1 MQNKFQLR
9 VIALAAAIA
18 AMAASGIAV
27 AANDATSAA
36 PSGKAQGR
44 SPARADSAARTDGA
58 ARADVAGRANGA
70 ARAGGAAAGAMPL
83 PFTPRWQIDGDAI
96 RWEVKGTHRDQLE
109 MSGRQV
115 SAVIEYGSKAD
126 GTLLLSRTVVW
137 PMLRTIPD
145 DTHASLI
152 RKFGA
157 QATPA
162 IDIDGQPVAAERLQ
176 QVRFDGRLDLQSQLA
191 PGLLLKR
198 TLTPSPDEP
207 ALVER
212 LELVN
217 TGKTARSY
225 RFAALERSETTP
237 AERGTHGAYVVE
249 VRAPSREGVL
259 APGARMHVDVI
270 ITGRLQNEMVYVDGG
285 EALQARAQK
294 VAQWRN
300 NLVLETPEPAL
311 DAMFAFSKIRAA
323 ESVFATRGGLLH
335 GPGGTRYYAAVWAN
349 DQAEYVNPF
358 FPYLGDRAAVQS
370 AMTSFGLFA
379 RYMNADYKPIP
390 SSIIAE
396 GRGFWNGA
404 GDRGDCAM
412 ISYGASQFALAQG
425 DSGTARQLLPL
436 IDWCLEFTRRK
447 RDAQGII
454 HSDSDELE
462 GRFPAGKANLS
473 TNVLAYGG
481 LEGAGRLVASLGDT
495 QRASALQQEAQ
506 QQRSAIERYF
516 GARMAGYDTYR
527 YYDGNEKLRAW
538 IALPLALGINERQQG
553 TVAAL
558 LSPQLWTENGVLTE
572 AGDKTFWDRATLYA
586 LRGLLKAGELER
598 TMPYLR
604 YYSNR
609 RLLGDHVPY
618 AVEAWPEGQQRHLSA
633 ESGLYARVITE
644 GLFGI
649 EATSLR
655 SFTIAPRLPQGW
667 PRMALRHIRA
677 FGGGSDGSGIDIVT
691 TRSKAGQRVLVQ
703 HNGKTLLDQAWDG
716 KAPLLVTVPE

>member
-1 MQNKFQLR
+1 MQRMFR
-9 VIALAAAIA
+9 PRAAILAAALLA
-18 AMAASGIAV
+18 AGMAH
-27 AANDATSAA
+27 AA
-36 PSGKAQGR
+36 P
-44 SPARADSAARTDGA
+44 PA
-58 ARADVAGRANGA
+58 
-70 ARAGGAAAGAMPL
+70 
-83 PFTPRWQIDGDAI
+83 FTPRWQLDGDTI
-96 RWEVKGTHRDQLE
+96 RWQVKDVHRDQLE

-115 SAVIEYGSKAD
+115 SAVIDYGSQAD
-126 GTLLLSRTVVW
+126 GTLLLERTVVW
-137 PMLRTIPD
+137 PMLRTVPD

-157 QATPA
+157 EASPA
-162 IDIDGQPVAAERLQ
+162 IAIDGQSVGAERLQ
-176 QVRFDGRLDLQSQLA
+176 QVRFDGRLALRSQLA
-191 PGLLLKR
+191 PGLVLTR
-198 TLTPSPDEP
+198 TLTPSPSEP

-212 LELVN
+212 LELLN
-217 TGKTARSY
+217 TGPAARRYS
-225 RFAALERSETTP
+225 FAALERSETTP
-237 AERGTHGAYVVE
+237 PERGTHGAYVIE
-249 VRAPSREGVL
+249 ARSPAREGEL
-259 APGARMHVDVI
+259 APGASVHVDLVI
-270 ITGRLQNEMVYVDGG
+270 SGRLQNEMVYVDGS
-285 EALQARAQK
+285 EALQERARK
-294 VAQWRN
+294 VAQWRA
-300 NLVLETPEPAL
+300 NLVLETPEPVL
-311 DAMFAFSKIRAA
+311 DAMFAFAKVRAA
-323 ESVFATRGGLLH
+323 ESIFATRGGLLH

-358 FPYLGDRAAVQS
+358 FPYLGDSAGVQS
-370 AMTSFGLFA
+370 ALTSFGMFA

-396 GRGFWNGA
+396 GRSYWNGA

-447 RDAQGII
+447 RDEQGIV

-481 LEGAGRLVASLGDT
+481 LQGAARLAASLGDA
-495 QRASALQQEAQ
+495 QRATSLRQEAES
-506 QQRSAIERYF
+506 QRNAIERYF
-516 GARMAGYDTYR
+516 GARMGGFDTYR

-538 IALPLALGINERQQG
+538 IALPLALGINERQRG
-553 TVAAL
+553 TVDAL
-558 LSPQLWTENGVLTE
+558 LSPQLWSENGVLTE

-604 YYSNR
+604 YYSGR

-633 ESGLYARVITE
+633 ESGLYARVVTE

-655 SFTIAPRLPQGW
+655 SFTIAPRLPKGW
-667 PRMALRHIRA
+667 PRMALRHMRA
-677 FGGGSDGSGIDIVT
+677 FGASEDGDGIDIVT
-691 TRSKAGQRVLVQ
+691 TRAPRGQRVQVRLD
-703 HNGKTLLDQAWDG
+703 GKTLLDQAWDG
-716 KAPLLVTVPE
+716 KAPLLVTLPD

>member
-1 MQNKFQLR
+1 MPGKFSSAFL
-9 VIALAAAIA
+9 AALLAAATA
-18 AMAASGIAV
+18 
-27 AANDATSAA
+27 SAA
-36 PSGKAQGR
+36 P
-44 SPARADSAARTDGA
+44 PA
-58 ARADVAGRANGA
+58 
-70 ARAGGAAAGAMPL
+70 
-83 PFTPRWQIDGDAI
+83 FTPRWQLDGNAI
-96 RWEVKGTHRDQLE
+96 RWQVKDVHRDQLE

-115 SAVIEYGSKAD
+115 SAVIDYGSQPD
-126 GTLLLSRTVVW
+126 GTLLLERTVVW

-157 QATPA
+157 EASPA
-162 IDIDGQPVAAERLQ
+162 IEIDGRAVSTERLQ
-176 QVRFDGRLDLQSQLA
+176 QVRFDGRLALQSELA
-191 PGLLLKR
+191 PGLVLTR
-198 TLTPSPDEP
+198 TLTPSPTEP

-212 LELVN
+212 LELAN
-217 TGKTARSY
+217 TGKNARRYS
-225 RFAALERSETTP
+225 FAALERSETTP
-237 AERGTHGAYVVE
+237 AEKGTHGAYVVE
-249 VRAPSREGVL
+249 VRSPARQGEL
-259 APGARMHVDVI
+259 APGARVHVDLI
-270 ITGRLQNEMVYVDGG
+270 ISGRLQNDMVYVDGG
-285 EALQARAQK
+285 EALQERARK
-294 VAQWRN
+294 VQQWRA

-311 DAMFAFSKIRAA
+311 DAMFAFAKVRAA
-323 ESVFATRGGLLH
+323 ESIFSTRGGLLH
-335 GPGGTRYYAAVWAN
+335 GPGGTRYYAAIWAN
-349 DQAEYVNPF
+349 DQAEYINPF
-358 FPYLGDRAAVQS
+358 FPYLGDRAGVQS
-370 AMTSFGLFA
+370 ALTSFGMFA
-379 RYMNADYKPIP
+379 RYMNADFKPIP

-396 GRGFWNGA
+396 GRSYWNGA

-447 RDAQGII
+447 RDAQGIV

-481 LEGAGRLVASLGDT
+481 LQGAARLVASLGDT
-495 QRASALQQEAQ
+495 QRASQLRQEAEA
-506 QQRSAIERYF
+506 QRAAIEHYF

-538 IALPLALGINERQQG
+538 IALPLALGISERQRG
-553 TVAAL
+553 TVDAL
-558 LSPQLWTENGVLTE
+558 LSPQLWSENGVLTE
-572 AGDKTFWDRATLYA
+572 AGDKTFWDRSTLYA

-609 RLLGDHVPY
+609 RLLGEHVPY

-633 ESGLYARVITE
+633 ESGLYARVVTE

-655 SFTIAPRLPQGW
+655 SFTTTPRLPKGW

-677 FGGGSDGSGIDIVT
+677 FGAGEGDDGSAGIDIVT
-691 TRSKAGQRVLVQ
+691 TRTPRGQRVLVSL
-703 HNGKTLLDQAWDG
+703 NGKTLLDQAWDG
-716 KAPLLVTVPE
+716 KAPLLVTLPE

>member
-1 MQNKFQLR
+1 MQSKFQVR
-9 VIALAAAIA
+9 AVALAAAIA
-18 AMAASGIAV
+18 AMAAAGGSG
-27 AANDATSAA
+27 AATGDGALA
-36 PSGKAQGR
+36 PAGKAQLR
-44 SPARADSAARTDGA
+44 SQAGSGAAARTDGA
-58 ARADVAGRANGA
+58 KRPGRVTRADGA
-70 ARAGGAAAGAMPL
+70 VAGAMPI
-83 PFTPRWQIDGDAI
+83 PFTPRWRIDGDAI
-96 RWEVKGTHRDQLE
+96 RWEVQDAHRDQLE

-115 SAVIEYGSKAD
+115 SAVVDYGSQAD
-126 GTLLLSRTVVW
+126 GSLLLSRTVVW

-157 QATPA
+157 EATPTLE
-162 IDIDGQPVAAERLQ
+162 IDGQPAATERLR
-176 QVRFDGRLDLQSQLA
+176 QVRFDGRLALQSQLA
-191 PGLLLKR
+191 PGLQLTR
-198 TLTPSPDEP
+198 TLAPSPDEP

-212 LELVN
+212 LELAN
-217 TGKTARSY
+217 TGTAARRY
-225 RFAALERSETTP
+225 RFGALERSETTL

-249 VRAPSREGVL
+249 VRSPAREGVL
-259 APGARMHVDVI
+259 APGARVHVDVI
-270 ITGRLQNEMVYVDGG
+270 ISGRLQNEMVYVDGG
-285 EALQARAQK
+285 EALQERAQK
-294 VAQWRN
+294 VAQWRAS
-300 NLVLETPEPAL
+300 LVLETPEPAL
-311 DAMFAFSKIRAA
+311 DAMFAFSKVRAA

-425 DSGTARQLLPL
+425 DAGTARQLLPL

-447 RDAQGII
+447 RDAQGIV

-481 LEGAGRLVASLGDT
+481 LQGAARLVASLGDR

-506 QQRSAIERYF
+506 QQRGAIERYF

-527 YYDGNEKLRAW
+527 YYDGNDKLRAW
-538 IALPLALGINERQQG
+538 IALPLALGITERLPG
-553 TVAAL
+553 TVDAL

-677 FGGGSDGSGIDIVT
+677 FGAGTDGSGIDIVT
-691 TRSKAGQRVLVQ
+691 TRAKGGKGGQQVLVR

>member
-1 MQNKFQLR
+1 MQNTSR
-9 VIALAAAIA
+9 MHAARIVAALAAAA
-18 AMAASGIAV
+18 SLAASAAV
-27 AANDATSAA
+27 AA
-36 PSGKAQGR
+36 
-44 SPARADSAARTDGA
+44 PA
-58 ARADVAGRANGA
+58 
-70 ARAGGAAAGAMPL
+70 AGGAHAAPPA
-83 PFTPRWQIDGDAI
+83 FTPRWQIDGDAI
-96 RWEVKGTHRDQLE
+96 RWQVKDVHRDQLE

-115 SAVIEYGSKAD
+115 SAVIDYGSQAD
-126 GTLLLSRTVVW
+126 GSLLLSRTVVW
-137 PMLRTIPD
+137 PMLRTVPD

-152 RKFGA
+152 RKLGA
-157 QATPA
+157 EASPALA
-162 IDIDGQPVAAERLQ
+162 IDGEPAGAERLQ
-176 QVRFDGRLDLQSQLA
+176 QVRFDGRLALRSQLA
-191 PGLLLKR
+191 PGLTLTR
-198 TLTPSPDEP
+198 TLTPSPTEP

-212 LELVN
+212 LELAN
-217 TGKTARSY
+217 HGTATRRYS
-225 RFAALERSETTP
+225 FAALERSETTP

-249 VRAPSREGVL
+249 VRSPAREGEL
-259 APGARMHVDVI
+259 APGARVHVDVI
-270 ITGRLQNEMVYVDGG
+270 ISGRLQNEMVYVDGS
-285 EALQARAQK
+285 EALQERARK
-294 VAQWRN
+294 VEQWRA
-300 NLVLETPEPAL
+300 NLVLETPEPVL
-311 DAMFAFSKIRAA
+311 DAMFAFSKVRAA
-323 ESVFATRGGLLH
+323 ESIFATRGGLLH

-349 DQAEYVNPF
+349 DQAEYINPF
-358 FPYLGDRAAVQS
+358 FPYLGDSAGVQS
-370 AMTSFGLFA
+370 ALTSFGMFA

-390 SSIIAE
+390 SSVIAE
-396 GRGFWNGA
+396 GRSYWNGA

-425 DSGTARQLLPL
+425 DVGTARQLQPL

-447 RDAQGII
+447 RDAQGIV

-481 LEGAGRLVASLGDT
+481 LQGAARLAASLGNA
-495 QRASALQQEAQ
+495 QRATALRQEAES
-506 QQRSAIERYF
+506 QRSAIERYF
-516 GARMAGYDTYR
+516 GAQVGGFDTYR

-538 IALPLALGINERQQG
+538 IALPLALGINERQRG
-553 TVAAL
+553 TVDAL
-558 LSPQLWTENGVLTE
+558 LSPQLWSENGVLTE

-604 YYSNR
+604 YYSGR

-633 ESGLYARVITE
+633 ESGLYARVVTE

-677 FGGGSDGSGIDIVT
+677 FGAGADGAGIDIVT
-691 TRSKAGQRVLVQ
+691 TRSPRGQRVLVRLD
-703 HNGKTLLDQAWDG
+703 GKTLLDQAWDG
-716 KAPLLVTVPE
+716 KAPLLVTLPGQI

>member
-1 MQNKFQLR
+1 MQNKFQVR
-9 VIALAAAIA
+9 MIALAAAIA
-18 AMAASGIAV
+18 AMAAAGTAG
-27 AANDATSAA
+27 AASDAPGAA
-36 PSGKAQGR
+36 PSGKTEAR
-44 SPARADSAARTDGA
+44 SPARAENAARRHGAPKTD
-58 ARADVAGRANGA
+58 
-70 ARAGGAAAGAMPL
+70 GAAAGAMRL
-83 PFTPRWQIDGDAI
+83 PFTPRWRIDGDAI
-96 RWEVKGTHRDQLE
+96 RWDVKDAHRDQLE

-115 SAVIEYGSKAD
+115 STVIDYGSQAD
-126 GTLLLSRTVVW
+126 GSLLLSRTVVW

-157 QATPA
+157 EATPA
-162 IDIDGQPVAAERLQ
+162 IEIDGRPVAAERLQ
-176 QVRFDGRLDLQSQLA
+176 QVRFDGRLALQSQLA

-217 TGKTARSY
+217 TGTSARSY

-237 AERGTHGAYVVE
+237 AERGTHGAYAVE
-249 VRAPSREGVL
+249 VRAPASAGVL
-259 APGARMHVDVI
+259 APGARVHVDVI
-270 ITGRLQNEMVYVDGG
+270 ISGRLQNEMVYVDGG
-285 EALQARAQK
+285 EALQARAQR
-294 VAQWRN
+294 VAQWRG

-311 DAMFAFSKIRAA
+311 DAMFAFSKVRAA

-447 RDAQGII
+447 RDTQGII

-473 TNVLAYGG
+473 TNVLAYAG
-481 LEGAGRLVASLGDT
+481 LEGAARLTASLGDR
-495 QRASALQQEAQ
+495 QRASALQEEAQ
-506 QQRSAIERYF
+506 QQRGAIERYF

-558 LSPQLWTENGVLTE
+558 LSPQLWSENGVLTE

-649 EATSLR
+649 EAASLR

-667 PRMALRHIRA
+667 PRMALRHVRA
-677 FGGGSDGSGIDIVT
+677 FGAGSEGSGIDIAT
-691 TRSKAGQRVLVQ
+691 TRTRRGQHVLVR
-703 HNGKTLLDQAWDG
+703 HNGKVLLDQAWDG

>member
-1 MQNKFQLR
+1 MQRIFRSTIVPIL
-9 VIALAAAIA
+9 LAAGLAQ
-18 AMAASGIAV
+18 
-27 AANDATSAA
+27 AA
-36 PSGKAQGR
+36 P
-44 SPARADSAARTDGA
+44 PA
-58 ARADVAGRANGA
+58 
-70 ARAGGAAAGAMPL
+70 
-83 PFTPRWQIDGDAI
+83 FTPRWQIDGNAI
-96 RWEVKGTHRDQLE
+96 RWQVKDSHRDQLE

-115 SAVIEYGSKAD
+115 STVIDYGSQAD
-126 GTLLLSRTVVW
+126 GSLLLSRTVVW

-152 RKFGA
+152 RTFGA
-157 QATPA
+157 EASPA
-162 IDIDGQPVAAERLQ
+162 IEIDGRPAGAERLR
-176 QVRFDGRLDLQSQLA
+176 QVRFDGRLALQSQLA
-191 PGLLLKR
+191 PGLVLTR

-212 LELVN
+212 LELAN
-217 TGKTARSY
+217 HDATAHRYS
-225 RFAALERSETTP
+225 FGALQRSESTA
-237 AERGTHGAYVVE
+237 AEKGTHGAYVVE
-249 VRAPSREGVL
+249 VRAPAREGEL
-259 APGARMHVDVI
+259 APGARIHVDVI
-270 ITGRLQNEMVYVDGG
+270 FSGRLQNEMVYVDAG
-285 EALQARAQK
+285 EALQERARK
-294 VAQWRN
+294 VAQWRA
-300 NLVLETPEPAL
+300 NLVLETPDPVL
-311 DAMFAFSKIRAA
+311 DAMFAFSKVRAA
-323 ESVFATRGGLLH
+323 ESIFATRGGLLH
-335 GPGGTRYYAAVWAN
+335 GPGGTRYYAAIWAN

-358 FPYLGDRAAVQS
+358 FPYLGDRAGVQS
-370 AMTSFGLFA
+370 ALTSFGMFA

-447 RDAQGII
+447 RDAQGIV

-481 LEGAGRLVASLGDT
+481 LEGAARLVAALGDT
-495 QRASALQQEAQ
+495 QRAAALKQEAGA
-506 QQRSAIERYF
+506 QRSAIERYF

-527 YYDGNEKLRAW
+527 YYDGNDKLRAW
-538 IALPLALGINERQQG
+538 IALPLALGINERQHG
-553 TVAAL
+553 TADAL

-598 TMPYLR
+598 SMPYLR
-604 YYSNR
+604 YYSSR

-633 ESGLYARVITE
+633 ESGLYARVVTE

-649 EATSLR
+649 EAASLR
-655 SFTIAPRLPQGW
+655 SFTIAPRLPKGW
-667 PRMALRHIRA
+667 PRMALRHMRA
-677 FGGGSDGSGIDIVT
+677 FGAGGDSGGDGIDIVT
-691 TRSKAGQRVLVQ
+691 SRTQRGQRVLVRLD
-703 HNGKTLLDQAWDG
+703 GKTLLDQAWDG
-716 KAPLLVTVPE
+716 KAPLLVTLPD

>member
-1 MQNKFQLR
+1 MHKLFRQRAAAL
-9 VIALAAAIA
+9 VGALAGTVL
-18 AMAASGIAV
+18 AASMAQ
-27 AANDATSAA
+27 AA
-36 PSGKAQGR
+36 P
-44 SPARADSAARTDGA
+44 PA
-58 ARADVAGRANGA
+58 
-70 ARAGGAAAGAMPL
+70 
-83 PFTPRWQIDGDAI
+83 FTPRWQIDGAGI
-96 RWEVKGTHRDQLE
+96 RWQVQDSHRDQLE

-115 SAVIEYGSKAD
+115 SAVIDYGSQAD

-152 RKFGA
+152 RKFG
-157 QATPA
+157 QEATPT
-162 IDIDGQPVAAERLQ
+162 IEVDGQPAAAERLR
-176 QVRFDGRLDLQSQLA
+176 QVRFDGALSLQSQLA
-191 PGLLLKR
+191 PGLVLTR
-198 TLTPSPDEP
+198 TLAPSPDEP

-212 LELVN
+212 LELAN
-217 TGKTARSY
+217 HGKAPRRY

-249 VRAPSREGVL
+249 VRAPAREGVL
-259 APGARMHVDVI
+259 APGARVHVDLVI
-270 ITGRLQNEMVYVDGG
+270 SGRLQNEMVYVDGG
-285 EALQARAQK
+285 EALQARARK
-294 VAQWRN
+294 VAQWRS
-300 NLVLETPEPAL
+300 NLVLETPDPVL
-311 DAMFAFSKIRAA
+311 DAMFAFSKVRAA

-335 GPGGTRYYAAVWAN
+335 GPGGTRYYAAIWAN

-370 AMTSFGLFA
+370 ALTSFGLFA

-396 GRGFWNGA
+396 GRGIWNGA

-447 RDAQGII
+447 RDAQGIV

-473 TNVLAYGG
+473 TNVLAYAG
-481 LEGAGRLVASLGDT
+481 LQGAARLVASLGDAR
-495 QRASALQQEAQ
+495 RAGELQQEAQ

-516 GARMAGYDTYR
+516 GARMGGYDTYR

-538 IALPLALGINERQQG
+538 IALPLALGIDERQQG
-553 TVAAL
+553 TVDAL
-558 LSPQLWTENGVLTE
+558 LSAQLWTENGILTE

-586 LRGLLKAGELER
+586 LRGLLKAGELDR

-604 YYSNR
+604 YYSSR

-633 ESGLYARVITE
+633 ESGLYARVVTE
-644 GLFGI
+644 GLFGM
-649 EATSLR
+649 EAASLR
-655 SFTIAPRLPQGW
+655 SFTIAPRLPKGW
-667 PRMALRHIRA
+667 PRMALRHVRA
-677 FGGGSDGSGIDIVT
+677 FGAGEQGSGIDIVT
-691 TRSKAGQRVLVQ
+691 TRTARGQRVLVRLD
-703 HNGKTLLDQAWDG
+703 GKVLLDQAWNG
-716 KAPLLVTVPE
+716 KAPLLVTLPE

>member
-1 MQNKFQLR
+1 MHILSRQCASALGA
-9 VIALAAAIA
+9 ALASTLL
-18 AMAASGIAV
+18 AASLAQ
-27 AANDATSAA
+27 AA
-36 PSGKAQGR
+36 P
-44 SPARADSAARTDGA
+44 PA
-58 ARADVAGRANGA
+58 
-70 ARAGGAAAGAMPL
+70 
-83 PFTPRWQIDGDAI
+83 FTPRWQIDGGAI
-96 RWEVKGTHRDQLE
+96 RWQVRDSHRDQLE

-115 SAVIEYGSKAD
+115 SAVIDYGSQAD

-152 RKFGA
+152 RKFG
-157 QATPA
+157 QEATPA
-162 IDIDGQPVAAERLQ
+162 IDIDGQPAAPERLR
-176 QVRFDGRLDLQSQLA
+176 QVRFDGALTLQSELA
-191 PGLLLKR
+191 PGLVLTR

-212 LELVN
+212 LELAN
-217 TGKTARSY
+217 HGKAPRRY

-237 AERGTHGAYVVE
+237 SERGTHGAYVVE
-249 VRAPSREGVL
+249 VRAPAREGVL
-259 APGARMHVDVI
+259 APGARVHVDVI
-270 ITGRLQNEMVYVDGG
+270 TSGRLQNEMVYVDGG
-285 EALQARAQK
+285 EALQARARK
-294 VAQWRN
+294 VAQWRS
-300 NLVLETPEPAL
+300 NLVLETPEPVL
-311 DAMFAFSKIRAA
+311 DAMFAFSKVRAA

-335 GPGGTRYYAAVWAN
+335 GPGGTRYYAAIWAN

-370 AMTSFGLFA
+370 ALTSFGLFA

-396 GRGFWNGA
+396 GRGIWNGA

-447 RDAQGII
+447 RDAQGIV

-481 LEGAGRLVASLGDT
+481 LQGAARLVASLGDS
-495 QRASALQQEAQ
+495 QRAGELLQEAQ
-506 QQRSAIERYF
+506 QQRGAIERYF
-516 GARMAGYDTYR
+516 GARMGGYDTYR

-538 IALPLALGINERQQG
+538 IALPLALGINERQHG
-553 TVAAL
+553 TVDAL
-558 LSPQLWTENGVLTE
+558 LSPQLWTENGILTE

-604 YYSNR
+604 YYSSR

-633 ESGLYARVITE
+633 ESGLYARVVTE

-649 EATSLR
+649 EAASLR
-655 SFTIAPRLPQGW
+655 SFTIAPRLPKGW
-667 PRMALRHIRA
+667 PRMALRHVRA
-677 FGGGSDGSGIDIVT
+677 FGAGEQGAGIDIVT
-691 TRSKAGQRVLVQ
+691 TRTARGQRVLVRLD
-703 HNGKTLLDQAWDG
+703 GKVLLDQAWDG
-716 KAPLLVTVPE
+716 KAPLLVTLPD

>member
-1 MQNKFQLR
+1 MQGKFLSR
-9 VIALAAAIA
+9 AATLAATLA
-18 AMAASGIAV
+18 AC
-27 AANDATSAA
+27 AT
-36 PSGKAQGR
+36 
-44 SPARADSAARTDGA
+44 
-58 ARADVAGRANGA
+58 
-70 ARAGGAAAGAMPL
+70 AAGASL
-83 PFTPRWQIDGDAI
+83 AFTPRWQLEGNSI
-96 RWEVKGTHRDQLE
+96 RWQVKDVHRDQLE

-115 SAVIEYGSKAD
+115 SAVIDYGSQAD
-126 GTLLLSRTVVW
+126 GSLLLSRTVVW

-152 RKFGA
+152 RKFGSE
-157 QATPA
+157 ATPA
-162 IDIDGQPVAAERLQ
+162 IEIDGQPAAAERLQ
-176 QVRFDGRLDLQSQLA
+176 QVRFDGRLALQSQLGQE
-191 PGLLLKR
+191 PGLLLTR

-212 LELVN
+212 LELAN
-217 TGKTARSY
+217 TGKAARRY
-225 RFAALERSETTP
+225 RIAALAHSETTP

-249 VRAPSREGVL
+249 VRSPAREGTL

-270 ITGRLQNEMVYVDGG
+270 TTGRLQHEMVYLDGE
-285 EALQARAQK
+285 EALQARARK
-294 VAQWRN
+294 VAQWRG
-300 NLVLETPEPAL
+300 NLVLETPDPVL
-311 DAMFAFSKIRAA
+311 DAMFAFSKVRAA

-379 RYMNADYKPIP
+379 RYMNTDFKPIP

-396 GRGFWNGA
+396 GRGYWNGA

-481 LEGAGRLVASLGDT
+481 LEGAARLVASLGDSK
-495 QRASALQQEAQ
+495 RASELQQEAQ
-506 QQRSAIERYF
+506 QQRGAIERHF

-538 IALPLALGINERQQG
+538 IALPLALGINERQRG
-553 TVAAL
+553 TVDAL
-558 LSPQLWTENGVLTE
+558 LSPLLWTENGVLTE

-604 YYSNR
+604 YYSSR
-609 RLLGDHVPY
+609 RLLGEHVPY

-633 ESGLYARVITE
+633 ESGLYARVVTE

-655 SFTIAPRLPQGW
+655 SFTIAPRLPKGW
-667 PRMALRHIRA
+667 PGMALRHMRA
-677 FGGGSDGSGIDIVT
+677 FGAGGQGSGIDIVT
-691 TRSKAGQRVLVQ
+691 TRSKGGQRVHVSLD
-703 HNGKTLLDQAWDG
+703 GKTLLNQLWDG
-716 KAPLLVTVPE
+716 KAPLLVTLPD

>member
-1 MQNKFQLR
+1 MPGKFSSTF
-9 VIALAAAIA
+9 LAALL
-18 AMAASGIAV
+18 V
-27 AANDATSAA
+27 AATASAA
-36 PSGKAQGR
+36 PQA
-44 SPARADSAARTDGA
+44 
-58 ARADVAGRANGA
+58 
-70 ARAGGAAAGAMPL
+70 
-83 PFTPRWQIDGDAI
+83 FTPRWQLDGNAI
-96 RWEVKGTHRDQLE
+96 RWQVKDVHQDQLE

-115 SAVIEYGSKAD
+115 SAVIDYGSQPD
-126 GTLLLSRTVVW
+126 GTLLLERTVVW

-157 QATPA
+157 EVSPA
-162 IDIDGQPVAAERLQ
+162 IEIDGRAASAERLQ
-176 QVRFDGRLDLQSQLA
+176 QVRFDGRLALRSELA
-191 PGLLLKR
+191 PGLVLTR
-198 TLTPSPDEP
+198 TLTPSPTEP

-217 TGKTARSY
+217 TGKNARRYS
-225 RFAALERSETTP
+225 FAALERSETTP
-237 AERGTHGAYVVE
+237 AGKGTHGAYVVE
-249 VRAPSREGVL
+249 VRSPAREGEL
-259 APGARMHVDVI
+259 APGARMHVDLI
-270 ITGRLQNEMVYVDGG
+270 ISGRLQNEMVYVDGS
-285 EALQARAQK
+285 EALQERARK
-294 VAQWRN
+294 VEQWRS

-311 DAMFAFSKIRAA
+311 DAMFAFSKVRAA
-323 ESVFATRGGLLH
+323 ESIFATRGGLLH
-335 GPGGTRYYAAVWAN
+335 GPGGTRYYAAIWAN
-349 DQAEYVNPF
+349 DQAEYINPF
-358 FPYLGDRAAVQS
+358 FPYLGDRAGVQS
-370 AMTSFGLFA
+370 ALTSFGMFA

-396 GRGFWNGA
+396 GRSYWNGA

-425 DSGTARQLLPL
+425 DSSTARQLLPL
-436 IDWCLEFTRRK
+436 IDWCLEFTRRQ
-447 RDAQGII
+447 RDAQGIV

-481 LEGAGRLVASLGDT
+481 LQGAARLVASLGDT
-495 QRASALQQEAQ
+495 QRATQLRQEAEA
-506 QQRSAIERYF
+506 QRAAIERYF

-538 IALPLALGINERQQG
+538 IALPLALGITERQRG
-553 TVAAL
+553 TVDAL
-558 LSPQLWTENGVLTE
+558 LSPQLWSENGVLTE
-572 AGDKTFWDRATLYA
+572 AGDKTFWDRSTLYA

-609 RLLGDHVPY
+609 RLLGEHVPY

-633 ESGLYARVITE
+633 ESGLYARVVTE

-655 SFTIAPRLPQGW
+655 SFTIAPRLPKGW
-667 PRMALRHIRA
+667 PRMALRHMRA
-677 FGGGSDGSGIDIVT
+677 FGAGGEDDGSAGIDIVT
-691 TRSKAGQRVLVQ
+691 TRTSRGQRVLVSL
-703 HNGKTLLDQAWDG
+703 NGKTLLDQAWDG
-716 KAPLLVTVPE
+716 KAPLLVTLPE